1 MWFRVICIGFWALFI
16 SLEAIAVPIAHIGH
30 NEIDNASYSIP
41 ETPVTLLKSS
51 NRNRLYNTPFGLSTA
66 YSDTGKL
73 PSHIKRIQNL
83 PSFLSE
89 SSALCETAEGIWSIN
104 DSHNPSSL
112 YLLRRKAYELW
123 RDSGRVILDA
133 HFIQFDISVK
143 NNDWEAL
150 ESDGTYLYLGDFGNN
165 RGNRRD
171 LCIIKIPIG
180 SLIKQLSSDTQF
192 QIDSI
197 IETPI
202 KALSQNQNIG
212 LDNLGDS
219 IASMKKFLIDSEQT
233 VIRTDSIL
241 GITPG
246 SMLVVN
252 CTNLTWE
259 KIQFT
264 YPDQANFEIRRMH
277 NFDCEAMVIEE
288 KRIVLLSKNWKNLRC
303 DIYTLPK
310 ETGTYVAT
318 RMGGFNPGFLITDAT
333 NHGNTWY
340 VCGYGPSGNQ
350 YIGSINRKNFKG
362 FTRKKLP
369 LKPAQIEGIHYDAR
383 AKQFILSTEA
393 RKTQAQAIMLLHGQ

>member
-1 MWFRVICIGFWALFI
+1 MWFRVVCIGFWAIFV
-16 SLEAIAVPIAHIGH
+16 SSEAIAVPIGCDEYNRI
-30 NEIDNASYSIP
+30 NNAPYSILEAP
-41 ETPVTLLKSS
+41 IMPLDNS
-51 NRNRLYNTPFGLSTA
+51 NRNRLCNAPFGLSTA

-89 SSALCETAEGIWSIN
+89 SSALCETAEGMWSIN

-150 ESDGTYLYLGDFGNN
+150 ESDGTFLYLGDFGNN

-171 LCIIKIPIG
+171 LCIIKIPIW
-180 SLIKQLSSDTQF
+180 SLIKQLSFDTQF

-197 IETPI
+197 IETPN
-202 KALSQNQNIG
+202 KGLPQNQNMG
-212 LDNLGDS
+212 MDRQTDS
-219 IASMKKFLIDSEQT
+219 IVSLKKFLTDSEKT
-233 VIRTDSIL
+233 VTRTDSTL
-241 GITPG
+241 GITSG
-246 SMLVVN
+246 SVLVVD
-252 CTNLTWE
+252 CTFLSWE

-264 YPDQANFEIRRMH
+264 YPDQTNFEIRRMH

-288 KRIVLLSKNWKNLRC
+288 QRIVLLSKNWKNLRC

-310 ETGTYVAT
+310 KSGTYVAT
-318 RMGGFNPGFLITDAT
+318 RIGRFNPGFLITDAT

-350 YIGSINRKNFKG
+350 YIGSINRKNFMG

-393 RKTQAQAIMLLHGQ
+393 RKTQAQAIMLLRGH